1 MQCCVQGTE
10 AQRRGGA
17 CPSRNSAK
25 LLRCAQNKSRVNK
38 CTHISANI
46 FFWNYNTLKSV
57 LLRAKGA
64 YRMSEKKIKYVGLRV
79 IPEVH
84 GKLQYIAEYEGR
96 TINGQVLYLIQKCI
110 REFEKENGPIQF
122 EGEA

>member
-1 MQCCVQGTE
+1 
-10 AQRRGGA
+10 
-17 CPSRNSAK
+17 
-25 LLRCAQNKSRVNK
+25 
-38 CTHISANI
+38 
-46 FFWNYNTLKSV
+46 
-57 LLRAKGA
+57 
-64 YRMSEKKIKYVGLRV
+64 MSEKKIKYVGLRV